1 MAATG
6 GDYHDGDQNARV
18 HRPTGVTI
26 VLVGKLGNGKSAT
39 GNSILGREAF
49 PSKRSFSSVTLEC
62 QKESTTLGDGRVVN
76 VIDTPGLLDTSGAN
90 KNVWKEI
97 VDCLGMVKDG
107 IDAVLVVFS
116 AVSRFSEEEAETVKS
131 LQTSFGERMI
141 WTFTHG
147 DEVGKDEFEEM
158 LKDAPDYMLEM
169 VRLCGRRVVL
179 FDNRTKDTLV
189 QAGQRKELFDSIDS
203 IMIDHQ
209 RRPFSEQMHPNIK
222 EQGAGQVKVGGQ
234 AEEGM
239 EGHYATKKTG
249 AKNDEVSKPWHVQT
263 YEYCAYVAE
272 LVWNKICRLWGKVL
286 ASVTGRAETT
296 KELVRVTIVSTCYKE
311 QRSWLRPKL
320 MTEYY
325 R

>member
-6 GDYHDGDQNARV
+6 GDYHDGDQNARE
-18 HRPTGVTI
+18 HCPTGVTI

-76 VIDTPGLLDTSGAN
+76 VIDTPGLLDTGGAN

-116 AVSRFSEEEAETVKS
+116 AVSRFSEEEAKTIKS

-158 LKDAPDYMLEM
+158 LKDAPDYMLE
-169 VRLCGRRVVL
+169 
-179 FDNRTKDTLV
+179 
-189 QAGQRKELFDSIDS
+189 E
-203 IMIDHQ
+203 
-209 RRPFSEQMHPNIK
+209 
-222 EQGAGQVKVGGQ
+222 GAGRVKVEEEGH
-234 AEEGM
+234 AEELM
-239 EGHYATKKTG
+239 EGHSATKKTG
-249 AKNDEVSKPWHVQT
+249 AKKEVSKPWHVRT
-263 YEYCAYVAE
+263 YEYIAYVAE
-272 LVWNKICRLWGKVL
+272 LVWNKICLLWGKVV
-286 ASVTGRAETT
+286 ASVTGRTETT
-296 KELVRVTIVSTCYKE
+296 KELVRVTIRSTGYKE
-311 QRSWLRPKL
+311 QRRWLRPKL
-320 MTEYY
+320 MTDYY